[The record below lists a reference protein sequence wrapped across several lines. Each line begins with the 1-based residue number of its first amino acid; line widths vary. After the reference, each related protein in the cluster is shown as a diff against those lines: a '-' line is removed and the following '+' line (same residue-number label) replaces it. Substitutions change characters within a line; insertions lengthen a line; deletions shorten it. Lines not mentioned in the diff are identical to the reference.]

1 MVNVCLLTGTAFS
14 RTLRSTTS
22 GNAPGACAGRMLIT
36 VQAGNKKSQLFLLG
50 KKRLSILSD
59 FSQTLIIRKVDK
71 RHEDSS
77 THAGAVSDTLL
88 AGQLDPRWKNAHKIL
103 GYCFELRKPQWG
115 SINLIPC
122 GKPWKSNKSVTWH
135 NLTSAFITLTS
146 EKVVEIS
153 CCQVMLFAPNLM
165 SYLCMRMRL
174 CLLGSCWSKNGL
186 KKSMVLGP
194 RWDNAGRCWAYIRRC
209 RVYLGSFGNIW
220 NTCIC
225 RCLCILS
232 ACFPHFRVVSC
243 CTVFRSIPTTDAYA
257 TCHGKY
263 IQDMVWS
270 KLVRA
275 HKHAK
280 AHYLFGG
287 IVNTL
292 ALINAKMFAC
302 VHIPMQVSRLACVLT
317 LAHK

>member
-1 MVNVCLLTGTAFS
+1 
-14 RTLRSTTS
+14 
-22 GNAPGACAGRMLIT
+22 
-36 VQAGNKKSQLFLLG
+36 LLG
-50 KKRLSILSD
+50 KKRLSILSN

-77 THAGAVSDTLL
+77 THAGAVSDALL
-88 AGQLDPRWKNAHKIL
+88 AGQLDSRWKNAHKIL

-115 SINLIPC
+115 SINVIPC
-122 GKPWKSNKSVTWH
+122 GKLGKATNPLLDTTWQVRSSH
-135 NLTSAFITLTS
+135 WPQRRSWRSAFAKL
-146 EKVVEIS
+146 
-153 CCQVMLFAPNLM
+153 CCLHPTWCHIYVCVCVYVCWVRVGP
-165 SYLCMRMRL
+165 RMG
-174 CLLGSCWSKNGL
+174 GSLEHWLKSF

-194 RWDNAGRCWAYIRRC
+194 CWGNAGRCWAYIRRC
-209 RVYLGSFGNIW
+209 RVYLGSFGNMW

-257 TCHGKY
+257 TCHSKY